1 MASDLHFNCYKSDIF
16 RAILTRPE
24 KSSQAWKETTS
35 RGELRCVQSTA
46 PQCQNIRF
54 LQLLAPLLSQ
64 QPAWVE
70 LTAEW
75 QIFKINEK
83 INKWIRD
90 GRLSCDQST
99 MPDLRYNI
107 PPKQDPHPSP
117 CLRRTTSGH
126 PTRMISKGRRTAEPS
141 RYVNVQVYTPFNFS
155 LIPYI
160 IRLLILRAHV
170 T

>member
-75 QIFKINEK
+75 QILKINEK

-141 RYVNVQVYTPFNFS
+141 RYVNV
-155 LIPYI
+155 
-160 IRLLILRAHV
+160 
-170 T
+170 